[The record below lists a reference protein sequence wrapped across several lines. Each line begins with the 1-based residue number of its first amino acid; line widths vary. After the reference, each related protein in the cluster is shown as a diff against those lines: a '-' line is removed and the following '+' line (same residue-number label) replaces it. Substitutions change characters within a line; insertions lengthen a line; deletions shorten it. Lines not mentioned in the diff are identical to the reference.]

1 MKTNF
6 SLLFYMK
13 KQKNYTKGVVPIY
26 IRITVNGKRAES
38 ATGRSC
44 EPDRWNGKSGRSIG
58 TKEDSRS
65 LNSFLD
71 QLQNM
76 VYDAHASLIK
86 AGHNITANSIK
97 NRFIGREDKSQTLLQ
112 AVIEHNQKVEAL
124 VGKEF
129 VQGTLNTYKVLKK
142 HLEIFLPFKYNVKD
156 IDMRNVDIAFL
167 NEFDYYLRSEK
178 SCANNYT
185 VKMIKNLGK
194 IINICFEN
202 GHIQTNP
209 FACYKGRTKKVDRY
223 FLNQEEI
230 QIIADKKF
238 VSERLD
244 IIRDVF
250 LFCCF
255 TGLAYSDVQKLEISH
270 VNKGIDGEQ
279 WIIKNRQKTNVRS
292 AIPLLPSAVTIIE
305 KYKNHP
311 ASVNRGFVFPVP
323 SNQKMNEYLKEIE
336 ERCEI
341 GKKLTSHIAR
351 HTFATTVT
359 LLNGVPIES
368 VSQMLGHTNIRT
380 TQHYAKI
387 LDIKVGADMALL
399 KKKLAII

>member
-1 MKTNF
+1 
-6 SLLFYMK
+6 MK
-13 KQKNYTKGVVPIY
+13 KQKNYTKGIAPIY

-38 ATGRSC
+38 ATGRYC
-44 EPDRWNGKSGRSIG
+44 EPERWNSKSGRSIG

-76 VYDAHASLIK
+76 VYDAHATLLKS
-86 AGHNITANSIK
+86 GHQITADSIR
-97 NRFIGREDKSQTLLQ
+97 NIFMGREVKSQTLIQ
-112 AVIEHNQKVEAL
+112 AITEHNEKVETL
-124 VGKEF
+124 VGKEY
-129 VQGTLNTYKVLKK
+129 VQGTLNRYKVLKK
-142 HLEIFLPFKYNVKD
+142 HLEIFLNFKYQVKD
-156 IDMRNVDIAFL
+156 IDMRNIDIAFL

-194 IINICFEN
+194 IINISLEN

-209 FACYKGRTKKVDRY
+209 FGFYKGRTKKVDRY

-230 QIIADKKF
+230 QIISNKKF
-238 VSERLD
+238 ASERLD
-244 IIRDVF
+244 MIRDVF

-255 TGLAYSDVQKLEISH
+255 TGLAYADVQKLHHSHIS
-270 VNKGIDGEQ
+270 KGIDGER
-279 WIIKNRQKTNVRS
+279 WIIKNRQKTNTRS
-292 AIPLLPSAVTIIE
+292 AIPLLPSAVNIIE

-311 ASVNRGFVFPVP
+311 VCLNKGLVLPVP
-323 SNQKMNEYLKEIE
+323 RNQKMNEYLKEIE
-336 ERCEI
+336 DCCEI